1 MKYFS
6 KVVLMSEV
14 RTRFSPSPTGSLH
27 LGGAHTALFNW
38 LIARHFQGAFIL
50 RIEDTDRE
58 RSKEE
63 YFKEILEALGWLGL
77 DWDEGPYRQSE
88 RLPIYREYVD
98 RLLARGRA
106 YYCDC
111 PPEELKVRKEAALA
125 RYDKPK
131 YDGHCRSRKL
141 GPGPNTVVRFWGPD
155 TGITRWPDLIKGPIA
170 FDNRELDDLVL
181 LRSDGLPTYNFAAVV
196 DDLSMEITHI
206 IRGEDHIPNTP
217 RQILIYQALGAE
229 LPQFAHM
236 PLLLAPDRGKLSKR
250 RGARPVLEY
259 REQGFLPLS
268 MCNYLA
274 RLGWSHGDQE
284 IFTREELI
292 RYFTLEHATTSPGV
306 FDEEKLLWLNGQHM
320 KARPPAEL
328 AGELTPFLARVGI
341 SAPDQACLT
350 RVVVTLSARCRT
362 LVEMAEAARFYF
374 LAPGSYDEKE
384 AKKFLTPE
392 TVPILQEVVRR
403 LEAMPEFHEVAL
415 NRLFHD
421 LAAETGLKMVNLAQP
436 VRLALTGRTAS
447 PGLYEII
454 DILGKPETLRR
465 LDRAIAFAAGDN

>member
-1 MKYFS
+1 
-6 KVVLMSEV
+6 MSEV

-63 YFKEILEALGWLGL
+63 FVAEILDAMRWLGL

-98 RLLARGRA
+98 RLLAQGAA

-111 PPEELKVRKEAALA
+111 SPEDLKLRREAALA
-125 RYDKPK
+125 RGDKPK
-131 YDGHCRSRKL
+131 YDGRCRHRNL
-141 GPGPNTVVRFWGPD
+141 GPGPNTVVRFKGPE
-155 TGITRWPDLIKGPIA
+155 TGSTRWHDLIKGPIA
-170 FDNRELDDLVL
+170 FDNQELDDLVI
-181 LRSDGLPTYNFAAVV
+181 LRGDGIPTYNFAVVV
-196 DDLSMEITHI
+196 DDITMGVTQI

-217 RQILIYQALGAE
+217 RQIVIYQALGAE

-236 PLLLAPDRGKLSKR
+236 PLMLAPDRGKLSKR
-250 RGARPVLEY
+250 RGARSVLEY
-259 REQGFLPLS
+259 REQGFLAQSL
-268 MCNYLA
+268 CNYLA

-284 IFTREELI
+284 IFSREELVQ
-292 RYFTLEHATTSPGV
+292 YFTLEHATTSPGV
-306 FDEEKLLWLNGQHM
+306 FDEEKLLWINSQQM
-320 KARPPAEL
+320 KALPPAEL
-328 AGELTPFLARVGI
+328 ARELTPYLARAGITASDQAYLARVV
-341 SAPDQACLT
+341 P
-350 RVVVTLSARCRT
+350 TLSARCRT

-374 LAPGSYDEKE
+374 QDPRPYEEKG

-392 TVPILQEVVRR
+392 AVPILREVARR
-403 LEAMPEFHEVAL
+403 LEGLPEFSEAAL
-415 NRLFHD
+415 NQLFHD

-454 DILGKPETLRR
+454 DILGKPETLSRI
-465 LDRAIAFAAGDN
+465 DQAIAFAEGKE